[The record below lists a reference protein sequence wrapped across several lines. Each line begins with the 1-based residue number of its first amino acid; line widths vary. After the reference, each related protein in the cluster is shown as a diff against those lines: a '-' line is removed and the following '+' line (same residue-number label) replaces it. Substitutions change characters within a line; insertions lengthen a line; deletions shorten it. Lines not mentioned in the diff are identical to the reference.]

1 MDMILTFIK
10 FGVYI
15 NNQVSLG
22 IISATME
29 NDELTYRKYYELID
43 DNWKFPLNVN
53 KNIQPYGDRN
63 LLDRRLHLSSPF
75 QTTNFTIT
83 EVEDVAEPVNM
94 NESILKN
101 VIDIIKNKGPGDILI
116 FKSSANEIVELVSL
130 LNSNPGIPSNV
141 IAIPFYSTLKTD
153 VLNMV
158 KEIAKPDIRNSIK
171 ISKNNSRLKCMV
183 TTHFQHKNNS
193 DHKRL

>member
-1 MDMILTFIK
+1 MEDIILIDEAHEQNPNMDMILTFIK

-75 QTTNFTIT
+75 QNLNFTI
-83 EVEDVAEPVNM
+83 P
-94 NESILKN
+94 
-101 VIDIIKNKGPGDILI
+101 
-116 FKSSANEIVELVSL
+116 
-130 LNSNPGIPSNV
+130 
-141 IAIPFYSTLKTD
+141 
-153 VLNMV
+153 
-158 KEIAKPDIRNSIK
+158 
-171 ISKNNSRLKCMV
+171 
-183 TTHFQHKNNS
+183 
-193 DHKRL
+193 